1 MKKTTYIQ
9 FKDIKI
15 AYLEIKDFIEKETGD
30 KVVSL
35 NTRIDADLG
44 CAGDDNYDL
53 IDKFVTKYSLDYS
66 EFNYSKH
73 FLSET
78 EVAPGPFFPLILI
91 ILIISFIIRVVTFG
105 KVNLSE
111 LQLFSFQR
119 KTLDLTFGDMLT
131 WYISGAYNLRGDVKY
146 LLSSPKSGEK

>member
-1 MKKTTYIQ
+1 MKKNTYIK

-30 KVVSL
+30 KVVWL
-35 NTRIDADLG
+35 NTRIEADLG

-53 IDKFVTKYSLDYS
+53 IDKFVTKYRLDYS
-66 EFNYSKH
+66 EFNYSIH

-131 WYISGAYNLRGDVKY
+131 WYISGAYNVRGDVKY
-146 LLSSPKSGEK
+146 LLSSPKSDEK